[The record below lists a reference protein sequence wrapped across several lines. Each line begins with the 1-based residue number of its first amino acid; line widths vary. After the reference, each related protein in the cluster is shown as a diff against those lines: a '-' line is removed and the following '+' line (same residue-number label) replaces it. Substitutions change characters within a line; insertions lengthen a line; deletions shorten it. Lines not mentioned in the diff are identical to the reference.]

1 MTDIARLGFTLAESS
16 KEIDRNV
23 GNPCRLADGHYI
35 IERRRTVWSGD

>member
-1 MTDIARLGFTLAESS
+1 VLKARGQTVLV
-16 KEIDRNV
+16 IDRNV